1 MKGRTIRQRFLITV
15 NTLKTDDVLGEMI
28 NLISSFNETYLL
40 SKCIQRTT
48 YSPMDLW
55 VVIEFSVDVTKD
67 ELKLFSSCLEL
78 FFVRITVNRAFK
90 RYVYNAF
97 WCANKNKMCLRDCTF
112 WTLSPHGHSNFSLFI
127 AQIANGC
134 M

>member
-48 YSPMDLW
+48 CSPMDLW

-67 ELKLFSSCLEL
+67 ELKLCSSCLEL
-78 FFVRITVNRAFK
+78 FFFIRITVNRPF
-90 RYVYNAF
+90 
-97 WCANKNKMCLRDCTF
+97 
-112 WTLSPHGHSNFSLFI
+112 
-127 AQIANGC
+127 
-134 M
+134 